1 MLTIGMATYDDYH
14 GVYFTVVALKLYQNL
29 PKDTEIIVID
39 NNPTSEHG
47 KQTKH
52 LCTMSNSIYYPYTEK
67 SSTSVREQIFKKA
80 KGDYVLSL
88 DSHVLLH
95 EGAIESLLDYYK
107 KNPDTKDILSGPMCY
122 EGGDVAAT
130 HMEEV
135 WRDHM
140 YGTWDLDAT
149 SLFAGE
155 PFETRMMGLGI
166 FSCKKSNWPGFNE
179 NFRGFGGEEGYIHEK
194 IRRNGGRSICIP
206 QLKWTHRFG
215 RPDGVKYTLDIKDR
229 IFNYFLGWIEIT
241 NNPNDIMVYSI
252 RKHFIEQTQNKNL
265 IDTILEEAISVYL
278 DNGN

>member
-1 MLTIGMATYDDYH
+1 
-14 GVYFTVVALKLYQNL
+14 
-29 PKDTEIIVID
+29 
-39 NNPTSEHG
+39 
-47 KQTKH
+47 
-52 LCTMSNSIYYPYTEK
+52 
-67 SSTSVREQIFKKA
+67 
-80 KGDYVLSL
+80 
-88 DSHVLLH
+88 
-95 EGAIESLLDYYK
+95 
-107 KNPDTKDILSGPMCY
+107 
-122 EGGDVAAT
+122 
-130 HMEEV
+130 
-135 WRDHM
+135 M
-140 YGTWDLDAT
+140 YGTWGLDAT
-149 SLFAGE
+149 SLIAGE

-265 IDTILEEAISVYL
+265 IDITLEEAISVYL